1 MNFFESQDCARKNT
15 FQLIFLFT
23 LAVVTLIIVT
33 NFLVM
38 VTLDQTSYHLATGDR
53 SHPQEIDWQFFAT
66 ISACVIVVISAG
78 SIYKILTLSAGGKII
93 AESLGGRLI
102 TQNTEDLN
110 QRKLLN
116 VVEEIA
122 IASGTPVPPVYLLAD
137 EHGINAFAAGFTP
150 RDAII
155 GITQGAIDHLNRDQ
169 LQGVI
174 AHEFSHI
181 FNGDMRL
188 NIRLIGVVHGIVIIG
203 TAGYY
208 LFRLSRGRR
217 IGGREGIG
225 LLILA
230 IGLMIIG
237 FTGTFFG
244 NLIKAA
250 VSRQREYLADATAV
264 QYTRNPDG
272 ITGAL
277 KKIGGLPFGSRI
289 MNPGANE
296 ISHLFFSRGTSGFM
310 RISSATHPPLD
321 KRIRRIDPGWD
332 GKFDSSV
339 KYNSKKEAIS
349 TTDSTVM
356 ADTTNIINQIDNPAT
371 KKTAI
376 TAGSVAITDIANMI
390 TQIGNPDPET
400 ITRAHSLITGLPAVV
415 KETAHEVYGAR
426 AIIYCL
432 ALDRDEDVRSRQLE
446 FLNKYTNQ
454 NVYNLMLTLLPEME
468 NLDSKYRLPVIDITI
483 ATLKQLSLNQY
494 QVFKGNIVEL
504 IKLSPKIKLME
515 WLLQKILFNHLDA
528 QFLKL
533 ARNKISYFNIE
544 HLKKEIE
551 LILSVTAYAGHRDQN
566 DIEAAFVEATKILK
580 LSNSKLMEKNKIN
593 LLNLDHSIKELEN
606 LRPILKPQLL
616 MACAASVAYDK
627 KIAPVEVE
635 LLRAFSDILGCPMPP
650 VNP

>member
-1 MNFFESQDCARKNT
+1 MNFFESQDCARKKT
-15 FQLIFLFT
+15 FQLISLFT
-23 LAVVTLIIVT
+23 LAVFTLIIVT

-38 VTLDQTSYHLATGDR
+38 VTVDFFSYDLVPGDK
-53 SHPQEIDWQFFAT
+53 SHFQEIDWQFFAT

-102 TQNTEDLN
+102 AQNTEDLN

-188 NIRLIGVVHGIVIIG
+188 NIRLIGIVHGIVIIG
-203 TAGYY
+203 IAGYY
-208 LFRLSRGRR
+208 LIRLSSGRR

-230 IGLMIIG
+230 IGLMIVG
-237 FTGTFFG
+237 FSGTFFG

-272 ITGAL
+272 IAGAL

-289 MNPGANE
+289 MNPGVNE
-296 ISHLFFSRGTSGFM
+296 ASHLFFSRGTSGFM
-310 RISSATHPPLD
+310 QILSATHPPLN
-321 KRIRRIDPGWD
+321 KRIRRIDPSWD

-339 KYNSKKEAIS
+339 NPHFHQTEESTSKKETIS
-349 TTDSTVM
+349 NDESLKK
-356 ADTTNIINQIDNPAT
+356 AT
-371 KKTAI
+371 I
-376 TAGSVAITDIANMI
+376 TAGSVAIADIASAMN
-390 TQIGNPDPET
+390 QIGNPEPET
-400 ITRAHSLITGLPAVV
+400 IIRAHSLITGLPASL
-415 KETAHEVYGAR
+415 KEAAHETYGAR
-426 AIIYCL
+426 AVIYCL
-432 ALDRDEDVRSRQLE
+432 ALDRNEDVRDRQLK
-446 FLNKYTNQ
+446 FLKKYTNQ
-454 NVYNLMLTLLPEME
+454 GVYNLTLTLLPKME
-468 NLDSKYRLPVIDITI
+468 NLDIKYRLPIIDIAI
-483 ATLKQLSLNQY
+483 PTLKQLSLNQY
-494 QVFKGNIVEL
+494 QVFKGTIVEL
-504 IKLSPKIKLME
+504 IKLSPKARLME
-515 WLLQKILFNHLDA
+515 WSLQKILFNHLDS
-528 QFLKL
+528 QFLKP
-533 ARNKISYFNIE
+533 AQNKLSYFNIE

-551 LILSVTAYAGHRDQN
+551 IILSIMAYAGHRDQN
-566 DIEAAFVEATKILK
+566 AAETAFVDATKNLKINNLK
-580 LSNSKLMEKNKIN
+580 LVAKSNIN
-593 LLNLDHSIKELEN
+593 LLNLDRSIEKLEK
-606 LRPILKPQLL
+606 LRPIEKPKLL

-627 KIAPVEVE
+627 KIDPVEVE
-635 LLRAFSDILGCPMPP
+635 LLRVFSDILGCPIPP
-650 VNP
+650 VNL

>member
-38 VTLDQTSYHLATGDR
+38 VTLDHTSYHLVPGDR
-53 SHPQEIDWQFFAT
+53 SYSQKIDWQFFAT

-78 SIYKILTLSAGGKII
+78 SIYKILTLSAGGKTI

-102 TQNTEDLN
+102 TQNTKDLN

-208 LFRLSRGRR
+208 LLRLSRGRR

-230 IGLMIIG
+230 VGLMIIG

-244 NLIKAA
+244 SLIKAA

-272 ITGAL
+272 IAGAL

-310 RISSATHPPLD
+310 QISSATHPPLD

-339 KYNSKKEAIS
+339 KFNSKKEAIS
-349 TTDSTVM
+349 TAGSTVI
-356 ADTTNIINQIDNPAT
+356 ADITNIINQIDSPAA
-371 KKTAI
+371 KKTTI
-376 TAGSVAITDIANMI
+376 TAGSVAIADIANMI
-390 TQIGNPDPET
+390 TQIGNPEPET
-400 ITRAHSLITGLPAVV
+400 ITRAHSLIAGLPAVI
-415 KETAHEVYGAR
+415 KETAYEVYGAR

-454 NVYNLMLTLLPEME
+454 DIYNLMLTLLPEME
-468 NLDSKYRLPVIDITI
+468 NLDIKYRLPVIDIAI
-483 ATLKQLSLNQY
+483 PTLKQLSLNQY

-504 IKLSPKIKLME
+504 IKLSTKIRLME
-515 WLLQKILFNHLDA
+515 WSLQKILFNHLDA
-528 QFLKL
+528 QFFKL
-533 ARNKISYFNIE
+533 SQNKISYFNTE

-551 LILSVTAYAGHRDQN
+551 LILSIMAYAGHRDQN
-566 DIEAAFVEATKILK
+566 DIEAAFIEATKNLK
-580 LSNSKLMEKNKIN
+580 LSNLKLVKKNKIN
-593 LLNLDHSIKELEN
+593 LLSLDHSVKKLEN
-606 LRPILKPQLL
+606 LRPLLKPQLL

-627 KIAPVEVE
+627 EIASVEVE